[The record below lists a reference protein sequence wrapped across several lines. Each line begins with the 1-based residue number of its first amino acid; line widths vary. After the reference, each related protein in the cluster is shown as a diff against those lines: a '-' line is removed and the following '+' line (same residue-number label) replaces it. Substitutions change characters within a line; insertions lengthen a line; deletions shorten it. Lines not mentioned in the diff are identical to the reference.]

1 MNRKLA
7 GLAFAVIGVVALALA
22 LVAVAGAQGGPGG
35 QGGPPGGGRGG
46 NIMGAM
52 MYLERAWTAVSF
64 QLGCTHEQIEL
75 LHPIFAA
82 ELKTRNDAVKK
93 AMEAQDW
100 ESMRT
105 AITTC
110 QSALEAKLAEVL
122 TEEQLTALDEL
133 MAVQMMGGR
142 GGRGGP
148 GGGPGGG
155 AGGGGQN

>member
-1 MNRKLA
+1 MSRRTQTV
-7 GLAFAVIGVVALALA
+7 GLAVVGAVVLVVILAA
-22 LVAVAGAQGGPGG
+22 TAGAQGPGG

-46 NIMGAM
+46 NVMGAM

-64 QLGCTHEQIEL
+64 QLDCTHEQIEL
-75 LHPIFAA
+75 LHPTFAA

-93 AMEAQDW
+93 AMQAQDW

-122 TEEQLTALDEL
+122 TEAQMTTLDEL
-133 MAVQMMGGR
+133 MSVQMMGGR
-142 GGRGGP
+142 GGP
-148 GGGPGGG
+148 GNR
-155 AGGGGQN
+155 GGGGQN